1 MPEKQPTAASRR
13 GRPPSRPIATGLFA
27 FEGNWEADLSDRASI
42 ATLLQ
47 TLQECVSIDFIRRD
61 IGTEEELRHYIDRW
75 LDDYDHYQIG
85 YFGFHGTAG
94 NLWLDD
100 NRRVRLGDLEEM
112 IDGRARGR
120 VIHFSSCSVM
130 RAAPDRIAEFRKRTG
145 ARAVTGYRKD
155 VDNIEAFS
163 FELLLIQSFS
173 AYRQVS
179 GPDNYLWER
188 ASGLY
193 EHLGFEFRR

>member
-1 MPEKQPTAASRR
+1 MTGKPSFTASSR
-13 GRPPSRPIATGLFA
+13 GHSLSQPIATGLFA
-27 FEGNWEADLSDRASI
+27 FEGNWEADLSDKASI
-42 ATLLQ
+42 AALLQ
-47 TLQECVSIDFIRRD
+47 TLHEWISIDFIRRD

-75 LDDYDHYQIG
+75 LDDYDDYQVG

-100 NRRVRLGDLEEM
+100 ERRVRLGDLEEM

-130 RAAPDRIAEFRKRTG
+130 RAGPDRIEEFRKHTG

-155 VDNIEAFS
+155 VDNIEAFA
-163 FELLLIQSFS
+163 FELLLQAFS
-173 AYRQVS
+173 TYRQIS
-179 GPDNYLWER
+179 GPDNYLWEN
-188 ASGLY
+188 ATGL
-193 EHLGFEFRR
+193 